1 MAPPPTRT
9 SLLLLLLIHVQVPIL
24 APVRQ
29 IDATPSSLFGSNRTP
44 LAHVI
49 SRPFRA
55 NRFFGCF
62 PGLKPWAESYSP
74 CGAKKHPKRPYLR
87 AIRDRSDVSL
97 LGLESSSSS
106 WSSSFAIPDRGVAKK
121 AGRSGKE

>member
-62 PGLKPWAESYSP
+62 PRLKPWAESYSP
-74 CGAKKHPKRPYLR
+74 AGQKNILN
-87 AIRDRSDVSL
+87 
-97 LGLESSSSS
+97 GLIFVPFLSVPEI
-106 WSSSFAIPDRGVAKK
+106 FVRQT
-121 AGRSGKE
+121 

>member
-29 IDATPSSLFGSNRTP
+29 IDATPSSLFGSNRTH

-74 CGAKKHPKRPYLR
+74 CGAKKTSQTALSSCHSGLTMTSTVPPGRGPLCIATQAFR
-87 AIRDRSDVSL
+87 AWL
-97 LGLESSSSS
+97 
-106 WSSSFAIPDRGVAKK
+106 
-121 AGRSGKE
+121 